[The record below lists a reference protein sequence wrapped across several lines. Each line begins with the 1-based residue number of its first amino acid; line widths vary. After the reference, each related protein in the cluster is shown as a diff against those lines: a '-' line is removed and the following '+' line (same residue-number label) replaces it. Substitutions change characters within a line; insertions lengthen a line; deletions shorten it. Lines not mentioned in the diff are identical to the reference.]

1 MDISLILYSSNFLA
15 HLWNG
20 VLLFGLLLKRRK
32 GCVGIC
38 RVLSRAGCSNV
49 QRKTAGPVAS
59 AWGRVVAGAASATTW
74 RRRTDRQRTGAS
86 CMLPFLRER
95 KKTWSSFVLAP
106 PPTQHYTCPGPV
118 VLATTMQRGWK
129 HTTWWQTA
137 GCCWV
142 RQDQQLW
149 SPNLEGPFT
158 ATAPTHLRQTQRERE
173 GESSGQRGK
182 PKKRRAFWF
191 LARNG
196 MSRW

>member
-1 MDISLILYSSNFLA
+1 MDNSLILYSSNFLA

-49 QRKTAGPVAS
+49 QRKTAGPFAS

-95 KKTWSSFVLAP
+95 KKNVIVLCSSPTTYTTLHLPWS
-106 PPTQHYTCPGPV
+106 CGPRDDDATGMETHDVMADGWLLLSSSGPAAV
-118 VLATTMQRGWK
+118 VTESRGTI
-129 HTTWWQTA
+129 HGHRTHPSQTDA
-137 GCCWV
+137 
-142 RQDQQLW
+142 
-149 SPNLEGPFT
+149 E
-158 ATAPTHLRQTQRERE
+158 RERG
-173 GESSGQRGK
+173 GEQRPAG
-182 PKKRRAFWF
+182 
-191 LARNG
+191 
-196 MSRW
+196 